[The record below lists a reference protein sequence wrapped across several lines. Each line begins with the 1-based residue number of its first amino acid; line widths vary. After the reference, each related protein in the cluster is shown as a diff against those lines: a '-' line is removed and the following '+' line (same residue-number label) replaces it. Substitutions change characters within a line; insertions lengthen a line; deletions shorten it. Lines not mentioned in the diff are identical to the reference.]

1 MSATQH
7 AQQIKQDSRQY
18 LTTALFQL
26 LKTKDLNDI
35 KVTALV
41 KRAGVSRMAFYR
53 NFDTLEDVIL
63 QYFGPKIQSLFNDV
77 ILQVPEDQK
86 LGDMTAFFQKL
97 SAELKLAVDRRYEY
111 LIRRLFNEN
120 MVRYYDQHPIWE
132 QLSDDDRHY
141 WVAFMSAG
149 VYAIWREWLLN
160 DQSESLS
167 KIHVLIRKFQNA
179 TIDALVK

>member
-7 AQQIKQDSRQY
+7 AQQIKQDSKQY

-26 LKTKDLNDI
+26 LATKDLNDI

-77 ILQVPEDQK
+77 ILQVPEKQK
-86 LGDMTAFFQKL
+86 LGDMTEFF
-97 SAELKLAVDRRYEY
+97 SNPV
-111 LIRRLFNEN
+111 
-120 MVRYYDQHPIWE
+120 H
-132 QLSDDDRHY
+132 
-141 WVAFMSAG
+141 
-149 VYAIWREWLLN
+149 
-160 DQSESLS
+160 
-167 KIHVLIRKFQNA
+167 
-179 TIDALVK
+179 

>member
-7 AQQIKQDSRQY
+7 AQQIKQDSKQY

-26 LKTKDLNDI
+26 LATKDLNDI

-77 ILQVPEDQK
+77 ILQVPEKQK
-86 LGDMTAFFQKL
+86 LGDMTEFFQTL
-97 SAELKLAVDRRYEY
+97 STELKLAVDRRYEY

-120 MVRYYDQHPIWE
+120 MVRYYDQHQVWK
-132 QLSDDDRHY
+132 QLSADERHY

-160 DQSESLS
+160 DQSEPLS

-179 TIDALVK
+179 TIDALIE